1 MATNRLTTA
10 RFLSTHLRSDSDYK
24 IESLAD
30 AASHVTDNPPLV
42 LVATDLLDCIEAFKE
57 VLEEI
62 GFEV

>member
-1 MATNRLTTA
+1 MANNRLTTA
-10 RFLSTHLRSDSDYK
+10 RFIATNVGTEL
-24 IESLAD
+24 ESLAE